1 MLINIFNFLHNPLC
15 KYSLLVFKSIFNPV
29 YSNYSHLLNNIKFL
43 FYFNIIIHLLY
54 ILQYITYN
62 INCYKKYF

>member
-43 FYFNIIIHLLY
+43 FYFNMI
-54 ILQYITYN
+54 
-62 INCYKKYF
+62 